1 MKRALAMTAVTV
13 LTAATG
19 LALAAAGPAAHAS
32 AKAPIRSYTESSGIS
47 LKGVGSKKGYFSGS
61 GGSERV
67 VLSPHLTFSATSY
80 IQRGSTRQSAQVVLV
95 GDDYYV
101 KEGDGSWKKQVYSAA
116 YLADAAQGLNPYN
129 EEQQFGKL
137 PRVRHASATESTVT
151 GTIAQIDPFINDEY
165 GVTVANFKGT
175 GITTLTATLSL
186 DSSGRPVKV
195 VVTGHSSDFDFSVVE
210 TFGSFN
216 KPLTIT
222 AP

>member
-1 MKRALAMTAVTV
+1 MRRTPAVAVMSILVATA
-13 LTAATG
+13 G
-19 LALAAAGPAAHAS
+19 LAVAAGPAAYAS
-32 AKAPIRSYTESSGIS
+32 TRASIRSYTESSS
-47 LKGVGSKKGYFSGS
+47 VSFKGVGSKKGYFLGW

-67 VLSPHLTFSATSY
+67 VLSPHLTLSTISY
-80 IQRGSTRQSAQVVLV
+80 SQRGSTRQSAQAVLI
-95 GDDYYV
+95 GDDYYM

-116 YLADAAQGLNPYN
+116 YVADVAVGMSLYN
-129 EEQQFGKL
+129 EEQQFDAL

-165 GVTVANFKGT
+165 GVTLTNFKGS
-175 GITTLTATLSL
+175 GITTLTADFWV

-195 VVTGHSSDFDFSVVE
+195 VVTGHSSDFDLSVVE

-216 KPLTIT
+216 KPQTIT